1 MKAHPLYCISNAKS
15 NHVTYKK
22 YDHPEGKTLEDT
34 LAQVKGCC
42 QVVRVDD
49 GRVFARHSHVP
60 NVWLTAV
67 YLKGV

>member
-1 MKAHPLYCISNAKS
+1 MKAHPLYCVSNNKF
-15 NHVTYKK
+15 NHVTYGVR
-22 YDHPEGKTLEDT
+22 PEGRTLEDV

-67 YLKGV
+67 YLTKGV